1 MSSIST
7 FLFSVAGSLH
17 TWRKTRKGKQITNN
31 KHQSK
36 MSQIIAIR
44 GRQILDSRGNPTVE
58 VEVFTEQGAMGRA
71 AVPSGASTGIH
82 EACELRDNDK
92 SVYMGKGVL
101 QAVNNV
107 NNVLNEE
114 LRGMYVEEQ
123 RAIDQKMIEV
133 DGTPNKSRLGANA
146 ILGVSLACAKAAA
159 MESGQQ
165 LYRYLGGCGAYMLP
179 IPMMNILNGGSHADN
194 SIDFQEFMI
203 MPVGAPTFTEA
214 LRMGAEVF
222 HNLRSVL
229 KSRGMSTNVGDEG
242 GFAPNLA
249 SNDDAIQVVCQAIE
263 KAGYRPGEDI
273 FIGLD
278 AAASEYY
285 NPETGLYEMRWST
298 GDKYNATEMVD
309 FWKRWVEQYPV
320 ISIEDG
326 MAEDDCDGWKLL
338 TDTIGDRC
346 QLVGDDLFVTNVE
359 RLQMGLDRKVANS
372 ILVKLNQIGTL
383 SETIDAV
390 NLATR
395 NGYTSII
402 SHRSGETEDTTI
414 ADLVVAL
421 NTGLIKTGSASR
433 TDRICKYNQLMRI
446 EEALGDQ
453 AAYLGKDFKFLK

>member
-1 MSSIST
+1 
-7 FLFSVAGSLH
+7 
-17 TWRKTRKGKQITNN
+17 
-31 KHQSK
+31 
-36 MSQIIAIR
+36 MSQIIGIR

-58 VEVFTEQGAMGRA
+58 VEVYTEQGAMGRA
-71 AVPSGASTGIH
+71 AVPSGASTGVH

-92 SVYMGKGVL
+92 SVYLGKGVL

-123 RAIDQKMIEV
+123 RSIDQKMIEV

-179 IPMMNILNGGSHADN
+179 VPMMNILNGGSHADN

-285 NPETGLYEMRWST
+285 NTETGLYEMRWST

-326 MAEDDCDGWKLL
+326 MAEDDWDGWKLL

-446 EEALGDQ
+446 EEDLGDQ